1 MRQFL
6 SDPRRLIL
14 ADGCGACLT
23 GLSTWFLLASEL
35 LPTGIPGAHLR
46 YMAVAAFLFAL
57 IDFLVLFFSWKASFF
72 LRLIAVLN
80 VGYCFCALLS
90 LMIFR
95 ASVTN
100 LGFLYFATEIALV
113 LMLASREWLVASSA
127 S

>member
-100 LGFLYFATEIALV
+100 LGFLYFAIEIALV